1 MGCVGL
7 ALKPETEIT
16 LAGFYSMV
24 LCGLCGIGFETRNGN
39 DIARKFSSECA
50 YNTLIEYITHVPRGG
65 ASNIGL
71 NTILRKLDL

>member
-1 MGCVGL
+1 MGL

-39 DIARKFSSECA
+39 DIGQKFSSECA
-50 YNTLIEYITHVPRGG
+50 YNTLIEYITHVPRGARPTL
-65 ASNIGL
+65 ASTLTQIRS
-71 NTILRKLDL
+71 LRH